1 MKVSVNGA
9 ASEPYSSTELYSGS
23 WRQRPQRAFIHKTL
37 TLATPP
43 SQPTHTAHTRAGCST
58 TGSRAWDSMWESST
72 LHGSSHLQVCATTVA
87 YRVVSWTCLTSL
99 LPPDAHHARPAVC
112 AIRASVAM
120 PLFCIT
126 AFHTY
131 RTRVKVAEPAGS
143 QFCLV
148 EG

>member
-1 MKVSVNGA
+1 MKVSDNGA
-9 ASEPYSSTELYSGS
+9 TSEPYSSTELYSGS

-37 TLATPP
+37 TLATP
-43 SQPTHTAHTRAGCST
+43 SQPTRTAHTRAGCST
-58 TGSRAWDSMWESST
+58 TGSRVGPACGSHRPSRGVYT
-72 LHGSSHLQVCATTVA
+72 YKCVQLQLHTGWFLGLV
-87 YRVVSWTCLTSL
+87 L
-99 LPPDAHHARPAVC
+99 LPIATGCPPCQTCSVC
-112 AIRASVAM
+112 HQGQCGM

-131 RTRVKVAEPAGS
+131 RTSVKVAEPAGS